1 MSAKFNVQ
9 NEDCRTDTSTDLK
22 QKIIKYYD
30 ECFIDYRLFWLDSK
44 NLAMHYG
51 YWDEDT
57 KTHSDSLLHM
67 NRAVAKKLDI
77 KPGSKILDAGCGI
90 GGSSI
95 WLASN
100 FDVEV
105 TGISLAASQIKKAE
119 QYAKQ
124 KGVADRVTFR
134 AADYTNTP
142 FEDESFDI
150 VWGLESICYAVQKK
164 DFVQEAHRVLKPGGQ
179 IMVADGFAFKT
190 DFTEEEGKYVQAF
203 LDGCVVPNLA
213 TVEEFRKAMEGTGF
227 KGIQYEDITAKV
239 MRSSDVLH
247 QKSIMT
253 YPIEKI
259 LGWVGIRTSTQTGN
273 YYAASHQNEI
283 FKRGLAGYSIFSAM
297 K

>member
-9 NEDCRTDTSTDLK
+9 NEDSRTDTSTDLK

-57 KTHSDSLLHM
+57 KNHSDSLLHM
-67 NRAVAKKLDI
+67 NRALGRKLDI
-77 KPGSKILDAGCGI
+77 KPGSKVLDAGCGI

-95 WLASN
+95 WLAKN

-105 TGISLAASQIKKAE
+105 TGITLTASQVGRAE
-119 QYAKQ
+119 SYAKQ

-134 AADYTNTP
+134 EADYTNTP

-164 DFVQEAHRVLKPGGQ
+164 DFVKEAYRVLKPGGQ
-179 IMVADGFAFKT
+179 IVVADGFAFKT

-213 TVEEFRKAMEGTGF
+213 TVEEFRKAMQETQF
-227 KGIQYEDITAKV
+227 NGIEYEDITGKV
-239 MRSSDVLH
+239 MRSSEVLH
-247 QKSIMT
+247 KKSIMT

-259 LGWVGIRTSTQTGN
+259 LGWVGIRTATQTGN

-283 FKRGLAGYSIFSAM
+283 FKRGLAGYGIFNAV